1 MGLFDI
7 FMRKHTGT
15 PALNICMMGPRS
27 VGKTTVLTSIF
38 FETQDRICGS
48 KLNMQALDSNTE
60 KLTTYHTMLVNAVEK
75 GNVNFLPAAACT
87 VSNFKFGLGLKGR
100 RPTLHLNVQNVPGE
114 YLISKESEVNQY
126 MAQATIVLI
135 AIDTPYLMEEDGIYN
150 TQKNKVDIVTK
161 YLKNNPDT
169 IKDKLVLFVP
179 LKCELY
185 AHENR
190 IDEVD
195 RKSTRLNSSH
205 A

>member
-7 FMRKHTGT
+7 FMRKPADT
-15 PALNICMMGPRS
+15 PVLNICMMGPRS

-75 GNVNFLPAAACT
+75 GNAAELPASPCE
-87 VSNFKFGLGLKGR
+87 SNFNFGLGLKGR
-100 RPTLHLNVQNVPGE
+100 RPTLHLNVQDFPGE

-135 AIDTPYLMEEDGIYN
+135 AIDTPYQVG
-150 TQKNKVDIVTK
+150 
-161 YLKNNPDT
+161 
-169 IKDKLVLFVP
+169 
-179 LKCELY
+179 
-185 AHENR
+185 
-190 IDEVD
+190 
-195 RKSTRLNSSH
+195 S
-205 A
+205 